1 MSNEDLYTHSSYGFH
16 VDSQEQLNRLLDE
29 ADKVEREEIKAGYQ
43 RNAYRANRWPRRVE
57 RGTKHMRMPCTT

>member
-29 ADKVEREEIKAGYQ
+29 ADKVERGGNQ
-43 RNAYRANRWPRRVE
+43 SRVSKE
-57 RGTKHMRMPCTT
+57 CLSS